1 MPGLAPC
8 PRQEGQREVAQ
19 EAGVNRGEP
28 TSAGAHVHRNR
39 GDCRPGKHGLCP
51 LLELLEQ
58 ERSSSFQTRDTS
70 PPRTAT
76 RLHDSLMQRVDT
88 VGHPAVERPDRHH
101 T

>member
-1 MPGLAPC
+1 M
-8 PRQEGQREVAQ
+8 AQ
-19 EAGVNRGEP
+19 EAGVNRGEVG
-28 TSAGAHVHRNR
+28 TNKCRRALSTETEATAGQGNT
-39 GDCRPGKHGLCP
+39 GLCP